1 MGLNRCKNG
10 HMYSVRKYGDTCPY
24 CNTEQESVNR
34 YSNNRRM
41 MVDDP
46 DKTMPISGAAENVE
60 PVTGWLVC
68 IEGAQYGKDYKIHAG
83 KNFIGRAD
91 NMHIQILGDNAIS
104 RINHAAIIYDSK
116 NRSSYLLPGD
126 SSGLAYHN
134 GEAVYTPVELRAF
147 SVIEI
152 GQSKF
157 IFIPLCGE
165 HFEWNNDGA
174 ESDEMGEY

>member
-1 MGLNRCKNG
+1 MALNRCKNG
-10 HMYSVRKYGDTCPY
+10 HMYSARKYGDVCPY
-24 CNTEQESVNR
+24 CNTNLETSNMV
-34 YSNNRRM
+34 NNRRL

-46 DKTMPISGAAENVE
+46 DKTMSINGTTESVD

-68 IEGAQYGKDYKIHAG
+68 IEGPQYGKDYKIHAG

-91 NMHIQILGDNAIS
+91 NMHIQILGDNTIS

-116 NRSSYLLPGD
+116 NRSTYLLPGD
-126 SSGLAYHN
+126 SSGLAYLN
-134 GEAVYTPVELRAF
+134 GEAVYTPVALSAF

-157 IFIPLCGE
+157 IFIQRCGE
-165 HFEWNNDGA
+165 HFEWKDGENA
-174 ESDEMGEY
+174 DAKEE

>member
-10 HMYSVRKYGDTCPY
+10 HMFSARKYGDTCPY
-24 CNTEQESVNR
+24 CNTELERASMGF
-34 YSNNRRM
+34 NNRKFL
-41 MVDDP
+41 VDDP
-46 DKTMPISGAAENVE
+46 DKTIPLSGVDENID

-68 IEGAQYGKDYKIHAG
+68 IEGTQYGKDYKIRNG

-91 NMHIQILGDNAIS
+91 HMHLQILGDNAIS
-104 RINHAAIIYDSK
+104 RINHCAIIYDKK
-116 NRSSYLLPGD
+116 NRSTYLLPGD

-134 GEAVYTPVELRAF
+134 GEAVYSPTQLQPY

-152 GQSKF
+152 GRSKF

-165 HFEWNNDGA
+165 HFEWENGNND
-174 ESDEMGEY
+174 